1 MRNKI
6 RLCILLTLLALL
18 IYGLMD
24 TESAIPIEIKLTIIS
39 IVIGSG
45 LFIYMALS
53 WFIPYLLNRSAEQL
67 SPQKLV
73 SLTVTSSGILAAM
86 TGFLATWGISFSW
99 HIAFRPVDYCSI
111 CGLFAIITA
120 GITAVYSL
128 KSFVQRWKALLLM
141 EEGLKQAVLKAEF
154 ESLKNQVNPH
164 FLFNSLNILSALIP
178 EDTGKSVQFVERLSK
193 VFRYSL
199 QHSEQNTI
207 ELATELKIAESYLF
221 INQMRFGESFRY
233 NVDLSEDDRSRQIV
247 TQGLLTMLE
256 NVVKHNECSLEK
268 PLCIRIYSE
277 KDCLVVANGFQ
288 PKSRLRTDSTGIGLK
303 NLKNRYVQLAADR
316 PVVIEQTDKEFIVK
330 LPLL

>member
-1 MRNKI
+1 LFDLRFV
-6 RLCILLTLLALL
+6 CHHH
-18 IYGLMD
+18 G
-24 TESAIPIEIKLTIIS
+24 
-39 IVIGSG
+39 GHHGG
-45 LFIYMALS
+45 LF
-53 WFIPYLLNRSAEQL
+53 
-67 SPQKLV
+67 
-73 SLTVTSSGILAAM
+73 
-86 TGFLATWGISFSW
+86 
-99 HIAFRPVDYCSI
+99 
-111 CGLFAIITA
+111 
-120 GITAVYSL
+120 L

-233 NVDLSEDDRSRQIV
+233 TVDLSEDDRSRQIV
-247 TQGLLTMLE
+247 TQGLLTLLE

-277 KDCLVVANGFQ
+277 KDCLVVANQFQ
-288 PKSRLRTDSTGIGLK
+288 LKSRLRTDSTGIGLK

-316 PVVIEQTDKEFIVK
+316 PVVIEQSEQEFIVK